1 MEDEVEIAK
10 KLVSFDTQNPPSN
23 TVLLLKYVCSIL
35 KRNRISYRLMSKKRN
50 MVYLISEIGR
60 GSKRLVLYGHIDV
73 VPVGDLSRWKTKPFS
88 PMAKGGML
96 YGRGAADM
104 KGACAGMISAFVEL
118 AQDRR
123 LKGRLQLLL
132 CPDEENYDIKDKLL
146 LKIIK
151 KYKADACLMGE
162 PHLDHVIIGEK
173 GELWVMLAARGIG
186 AHGSTPAAG
195 VDAGLILD
203 SAIHEIRNEIDRFN
217 KSITQNSQYLKKL
230 FYDSDSCM
238 AEEFELKNDRFRKF
252 VEARPTSRI
261 TMNVGYLKSGHNIN
275 IVPDAAEAHISFMV
289 PYGFDYR
296 KILHLVNKIVKR
308 YTKSGNG
315 SIKITYSDGTDPAL
329 TDPDAG
335 IVSSV
340 ARAYTSVKK
349 KKPRLVFDTGVSDAV
364 FYRKAGVDTASY
376 GPGAFSQ
383 AHQYNERVSI
393 KEIRIAKRIYKQ
405 AAIDFLG
412 VE

>member
-1 MEDEVEIAK
+1 
-10 KLVSFDTQNPPSN
+10 
-23 TVLLLKYVCSIL
+23 
-35 KRNRISYRLMSKKRN
+35 
-50 MVYLISEIGR
+50 
-60 GSKRLVLYGHIDV
+60 
-73 VPVGDLSRWKTKPFS
+73 
-88 PMAKGGML
+88 
-96 YGRGAADM
+96 
-104 KGACAGMISAFVEL
+104 
-118 AQDRR
+118 
-123 LKGRLQLLL
+123 
-132 CPDEENYDIKDKLL
+132 
-146 LKIIK
+146 
-151 KYKADACLMGE
+151 
-162 PHLDHVIIGEK
+162 
-173 GELWVMLAARGIG
+173 
-186 AHGSTPAAG
+186 
-195 VDAGLILD
+195 
-203 SAIHEIRNEIDRFN
+203 
-217 KSITQNSQYLKKL
+217 
-230 FYDSDSCM
+230 
-238 AEEFELKNDRFRKF
+238 
-252 VEARPTSRI
+252 
-261 TMNVGYLKSGHNIN
+261 MNVGYLKSGHNIN

-315 SIKITYSDGTDPAL
+315 SIKITYYDGTDPAL